1 MRRSL
6 YLAALSVAIVLALA
20 PTALAQ
26 TEEGL
31 NCGDFANQEAAQA
44 ILDAH
49 GDLYEFDLDD
59 DGLACEDPG
68 TGTAED
74 GTLAPFAQYAQQY
87 QYSGAPQT
95 LTETGGPSLVM
106 PAVAGTLLGAC
117 IAGLFIVARRG
128 SRIGDLGD
136 GRQMM
141 VGMGPNARRILVVVV
156 AAALAALVAV
166 MLGSGAVGPSKPASA
181 QPANPLYL
189 TTSVHPSP
197 TDAIPI
203 GTRMDLLIT
212 EQNVT
217 AGGTS
222 ARNVTVTDELP
233 AGVTYVGATPSQ
245 GTCSPGQMAPSTIIC
260 NLGTIPA
267 GGVAHINIVVE
278 ASRRGTFTNP
288 VYDSLGNQASAQ
300 FTVISARQSG
310 GTSVSAGGASVRTCS
325 GGTSVT
331 AGGASVTTGSG
342 C

>member
-1 MRRSL
+1 L
-6 YLAALSVAIVLALA
+6 YLIALSVAAMLVAAPAAL
-20 PTALAQ
+20 TQ
-26 TEEGL
+26 TGGL
-31 NCGDFANQEAAQA
+31 SCGAFANQETAQA

-49 GDLYEFDLDD
+49 GDLYGHDLDG
-59 DGLACEDPG
+59 DGVACEDTG

-74 GTLAPFAQYAQQY
+74 GTLAPFAQYAQY

-95 LTETGGPSLVM
+95 LAETGGPSLVM
-106 PAVAGTLLGAC
+106 PVVAGTLVLGAC
-117 IAGLFIVARRG
+117 IAGLFVVARRG
-128 SRIGDLGD
+128 PRIGDLGD
-136 GRQMM
+136 GRQMA
-141 VGMGPNARRILVVVV
+141 VGMAPNARRILVVVV
-156 AAALAALVAV
+156 AAALAALLAV
-166 MLGSGAVGPSKPASA
+166 VLGSGAVGPPKPASA

-197 TDAIPI
+197 TNAIPI
-203 GTRMDLLIT
+203 GTRMDFLIT

-217 AGGTS
+217 AAGSS

-278 ASRRGTFTNP
+278 ASRQGSFTNP
-288 VYDSLGNQASAQ
+288 VYDSLGNQVSAG
-300 FTVISARQSG
+300 FTVVPR
-310 GTSVSAGGASVRTCS
+310 GTTISAGGASVRTCP
-325 GGTSVT
+325 G
-331 AGGASVTTGSG
+331 GGAAVRAGSVSVNTGN

>member
-1 MRRSL
+1 L
-6 YLAALSVAIVLALA
+6 YLIALSVAAMLVAA

-26 TEEGL
+26 TGGL
-31 NCGDFANQEAAQA
+31 SCGAFANQETAQA

-49 GDLYEFDLDD
+49 GDLYGHDLDG
-59 DGLACEDPG
+59 DGVACEDTG

-74 GTLAPFAQYAQQY
+74 GTLAPFAQYAQY

-95 LTETGGPSLVM
+95 LAETGGPSLVM
-106 PAVAGTLLGAC
+106 PVVAGTLVLGAC
-117 IAGLFIVARRG
+117 IAGLFVVARRG
-128 SRIGDLGD
+128 PRIGDLLLGD
-136 GRQMM
+136 GRQMA

-156 AAALAALVAV
+156 AAALAALLAV
-166 MLGSGAVGPSKPASA
+166 VLGSGAVGPSKPASA

-197 TDAIPI
+197 TNAIPI
-203 GTRMDLLIT
+203 GTRMDFLIT

-217 AGGTS
+217 AGGSS

-278 ASRRGTFTNP
+278 ASRQGSFTNP
-288 VYDSLGNQASAQ
+288 VYDSLGNQVSAG
-300 FTVISARQSG
+300 FTVVPR
-310 GTSVSAGGASVRTCS
+310 GTTISAGGASVRTCP
-325 GGTSVT
+325 GG
-331 AGGASVTTGSG
+331 GGAAVRAGSVSVNTGN

>member
-1 MRRSL
+1 
-6 YLAALSVAIVLALA
+6 
-20 PTALAQ
+20 
-26 TEEGL
+26 
-31 NCGDFANQEAAQA
+31 
-44 ILDAH
+44 
-49 GDLYEFDLDD
+49 
-59 DGLACEDPG
+59 
-68 TGTAED
+68 
-74 GTLAPFAQYAQQY
+74 
-87 QYSGAPQT
+87 
-95 LTETGGPSLVM
+95 
-106 PAVAGTLLGAC
+106 
-117 IAGLFIVARRG
+117 
-128 SRIGDLGD
+128 
-136 GRQMM
+136 
-141 VGMGPNARRILVVVV
+141 
-156 AAALAALVAV
+156 
-166 MLGSGAVGPSKPASA
+166 
-181 QPANPLYL
+181 
-189 TTSVHPSP
+189 
-197 TDAIPI
+197 
-203 GTRMDLLIT
+203 MDLLIT